1 MGNTVHGIFSLSCLK
16 YSWNEDVVKSNATR
30 ISRNNDEAKIFS
42 RRHRAGNS
50 RRYAVDESNFMLHG
64 KIRIVIHWSAGINL
78 FEQKKNRLAIVF
90 SFQVV
95 VVKNNDNC
103 DRRMRNAVKWK
114 MLSKFKRSDF
124 SFSKMEKFSVSSYQ
138 LSGSLQILVFQS
150 GEEVKLKKVLSL
162 FSSVKGLKRGT
173 RIDTRFLF
181 SLMFSSRFRL
191 EIVNY

>member
-1 MGNTVHGIFSLSCLK
+1 
-16 YSWNEDVVKSNATR
+16 
-30 ISRNNDEAKIFS
+30 
-42 RRHRAGNS
+42 
-50 RRYAVDESNFMLHG
+50 MLHG

>member
-1 MGNTVHGIFSLSCLK
+1 M
-16 YSWNEDVVKSNATR
+16 
-30 ISRNNDEAKIFS
+30 
-42 RRHRAGNS
+42 
-50 RRYAVDESNFMLHG
+50 
-64 KIRIVIHWSAGINL
+64 

-95 VVKNNDNC
+95 FVKNNDNC

-124 SFSKMEKFSVSSYQ
+124 SFSKTEKFSVSSYQ
-138 LSGSLQILVFQS
+138 LSGSLQNLVFQS